1 MFVVISVAFPL
12 QHVDASASFSWMQK
26 DQYFTFQIQSQHTKP
41 LFVQR
46 TEFIKVVVVSS
57 ANDRLTVNEVFYNNV
72 DRIPLILS
80 YDIGSR
86 QSLNDSRK
94 SAWLWV
100 NQADVSDGTVKV
112 DEETTS
118 LVQITST
125 QWVLS
130 YSSPSGNSS
139 TYYFDISTGLLA
151 RALGHYL
158 GPNYD
163 ATATV
168 TRIGSGLSG
177 QSVEQPNS
185 SSHVAEGPGVT
196 TKPPGGFRWV
206 PPWYSGS
213 GQTELYGSGI
223 HDKFASVSL
232 DTTTGREYGETG
244 AYAGPGYGDARAQ
257 AWVYMWAPPTGSFS
271 VKQTAG
277 YHLKLQYVLNG
288 LATGGIL
295 CRPPFGCSFSDGVV
309 WVRSEMF
316 EKSTGISM
324 GAVEANIWD
333 APPLPSWI
341 WWWTNFYFV
350 MDRDFYLTKGS
361 SYYIL
366 DRLWERQIAAA
377 IGILAFAYSRVSFES
392 KFFEADLYPI

>member
-1 MFVVISVAFPL
+1 M
-12 QHVDASASFSWMQK
+12 
-26 DQYFTFQIQSQHTKP
+26 
-41 LFVQR
+41 
-46 TEFIKVVVVSS
+46 
-57 ANDRLTVNEVFYNNV
+57 
-72 DRIPLILS
+72 
-80 YDIGSR
+80 
-86 QSLNDSRK
+86 
-94 SAWLWV
+94 
-100 NQADVSDGTVKV
+100 
-112 DEETTS
+112 
-118 LVQITST
+118 
-125 QWVLS
+125 
-130 YSSPSGNSS
+130 
-139 TYYFDISTGLLA
+139 
-151 RALGHYL
+151 
-158 GPNYD
+158 
-163 ATATV
+163 
-168 TRIGSGLSG
+168 
-177 QSVEQPNS
+177 
-185 SSHVAEGPGVT
+185 
-196 TKPPGGFRWV
+196 
-206 PPWYSGS
+206 
-213 GQTELYGSGI
+213 
-223 HDKFASVSL
+223 
-232 DTTTGREYGETG
+232 
-244 AYAGPGYGDARAQ
+244 
-257 AWVYMWAPPTGSFS
+257 
-271 VKQTAG
+271 KQTAG